1 MAQERVKYFDLYA
14 PDGTAVSVAGED
26 RAKLLQEQRGY
37 TKSKPRNPKGP
48 ANTGDTPE
56 VAKMRQDL
64 EALKAQNEELKAGQ
78 SGDPKRTDGG
88 FPDPKK

>member
-1 MAQERVKYFDLYA
+1 MAQDRVKYFDLYA

-56 VAKMRQDL
+56 MAQMRAELD
-64 EALKAQNEELKAGQ
+64 ALKAENEDLKATNAD
-78 SGDPKRTDGG
+78 SAPK
-88 FPDPKK
+88 PDPNKK